1 MKRGNILDQKF
12 DVIIIGGGHAGLE
25 ATFATANRGLQVALI
40 TEHFDSIAH
49 MPCNPSI
56 GGSAKGIVVRE
67 ISALG
72 GVMADFADKSLLQMK
87 MLNQSKGP
95 AVWSLRA
102 QVDIEVYGEIAREAL
117 VQHKNITII
126 PKRVDTFIVSDN
138 KMNGVILNDGT
149 EVQAQAV
156 IVTTGTYMDSAILM
170 GHEKKSA
177 GPNGFNT
184 SKGLSDTFERL
195 GFHMLRLK
203 TGTPARV
210 RRDSID
216 YTKTEIQPGDTNPWT
231 FSVWQDAEATHIAE
245 LPCYLTYAEAP
256 TIAVIEEN
264 LQESAMYSG
273 NIEGVG
279 ARYCPSIED
288 KVVRFSDKERHQIFI
303 EPITLANDLMY
314 IQGMSTSMP
323 PAVQEKMLRAI
334 KGLEN
339 CEIVK
344 YGYAIEYD
352 AVEPTQLYPT
362 LETKRIAGLYTAGQ
376 INGTSG
382 YEEAAAQGLMAGIN
396 ATNKILGDAPLVL
409 GRDEAYIG
417 VMIDDLVTKGTK
429 DPYRLLTSRAEYR
442 LLLRHDNADMRLG
455 KYAQQFGLTTDEN
468 ITALA
473 EKEANI
479 RQTIDLLATLR
490 ITPKPQVLEYLA
502 TRGFSTLHDGVSADV
517 LLRRSEITWDHL
529 MALLVLMEIENT
541 IIDTLHKTPTDVREQ
556 VTIQIKY
563 EGYINKAKQ
572 QVQAAKKLENKTIPT
587 DIDYTQVANLALEAR
602 EKLANIK
609 PLTLG
614 QASRIAGV
622 NPVDITMLDLY
633 LTQKKNLKG

>member
-1 MKRGNILDQKF
+1 MKRGKILNQKF

-102 QVDIEVYGEIAREAL
+102 QVDIEVYGQIAREAL

-138 KMNGVILNDGT
+138 TMNGVILNDGT

-216 YTKTEIQPGDTNPWT
+216 
-231 FSVWQDAEATHIAE
+231 
-245 LPCYLTYAEAP
+245 
-256 TIAVIEEN
+256 
-264 LQESAMYSG
+264 
-273 NIEGVG
+273 
-279 ARYCPSIED
+279 
-288 KVVRFSDKERHQIFI
+288 
-303 EPITLANDLMY
+303 
-314 IQGMSTSMP
+314 
-323 PAVQEKMLRAI
+323 
-334 KGLEN
+334 
-339 CEIVK
+339 
-344 YGYAIEYD
+344 
-352 AVEPTQLYPT
+352 
-362 LETKRIAGLYTAGQ
+362 
-376 INGTSG
+376 
-382 YEEAAAQGLMAGIN
+382 
-396 ATNKILGDAPLVL
+396 
-409 GRDEAYIG
+409 
-417 VMIDDLVTKGTK
+417 
-429 DPYRLLTSRAEYR
+429 
-442 LLLRHDNADMRLG
+442 
-455 KYAQQFGLTTDEN
+455 
-468 ITALA
+468 
-473 EKEANI
+473 
-479 RQTIDLLATLR
+479 
-490 ITPKPQVLEYLA
+490 
-502 TRGFSTLHDGVSADV
+502 
-517 LLRRSEITWDHL
+517 
-529 MALLVLMEIENT
+529 
-541 IIDTLHKTPTDVREQ
+541 
-556 VTIQIKY
+556 
-563 EGYINKAKQ
+563 
-572 QVQAAKKLENKTIPT
+572 
-587 DIDYTQVANLALEAR
+587 
-602 EKLANIK
+602 
-609 PLTLG
+609 
-614 QASRIAGV
+614 
-622 NPVDITMLDLY
+622 
-633 LTQKKNLKG
+633 